1 MRMSRAASAPR
12 AALAATGLCGHTNGS
27 SPMRART
34 WSSGSSS
41 ASPTGCRTGG
51 ACAVS
56 ATPPGGSSIRPSGTS
71 ETSTRTMRCGTSAM
85 WGRRWCMPDVNVT
98 IDGHK
103 IAVPAGTL
111 VVEAAK
117 LVGIEIPVF
126 CYHHKLEPVGACRLC
141 LVEFSPGPPRPQTA
155 CTTPVAE
162 GMVVRTQTAMA
173 VQARADIL
181 EFELVNHPLD
191 CPVCDKGGECPLQ
204 DFTFR
209 HGYPTSRIDGP
220 RLHFK
225 KPIPLSQNIAL
236 DRERCVLCYRCT
248 RYYDEI
254 AWEQE
259 LTVGQ
264 RGVQSFITSQFDQPL
279 QSIFSGNIIDLCP
292 VGALTSRVW
301 RFESRPWDMTHTAS
315 ICSKC
320 AVGCNVNLWQRRGQL
335 VRVTSREN
343 DDIDEGW
350 ICDRGRFDYTDVN
363 DPSRLRTPRVGGV
376 RATWADALTAVASG
390 IKGKGS
396 KLGISL
402 PKDLTNEEAFLF
414 RRLLDGPLKGAKV
427 KMHGRT
433 AIPAPASDLMRIKD
447 IDDARVIVVVA
458 SDTEKDVPIV
468 NLRIKKA
475 VSKRGA
481 KLIVVNP
488 EGVDLDRHPGTVHV
502 RHAPGGAAAE
512 VRKLASHELL
522 TMPGGP
528 VAILFGDGHG
538 SEDINDLASAC
549 GDLAEKVGGKELAL
563 YRGTN
568 ERGALAAGIAGWDS
582 LDGVEALLSWGPP
595 PTAGIPSS
603 VKFLAAWDHL
613 PRDGYDR
620 AVVLP
625 ATTFAERQGSY
636 TNLEGTVQFLRP
648 PIDVPP
654 PLKEGWE
661 VLCELG
667 AALGVALDYAGI
679 LPIQRAI
686 GIQPPAQ
693 EPVPEPVLVGPAHP

>member
-1 MRMSRAASAPR
+1 
-12 AALAATGLCGHTNGS
+12 
-27 SPMRART
+27 
-34 WSSGSSS
+34 
-41 ASPTGCRTGG
+41 
-51 ACAVS
+51 
-56 ATPPGGSSIRPSGTS
+56 
-71 ETSTRTMRCGTSAM
+71 
-85 WGRRWCMPDVNVT
+85 MPDINLT

-103 IAVPAGTL
+103 ITVPAGTL
-111 VVEAAK
+111 IVEAAK
-117 LVGIEIPVF
+117 TVGIEIPVF
-126 CYHHKLEPVGACRLC
+126 CYHHKLDPVGACRLC
-141 LVEFSPGPPRPQTA
+141 LVDFSPGPPRPQTA

-162 GMVVRTQTAMA
+162 GMVVRTQSAMA

-225 KPIPLSQNIAL
+225 KPIPLSENIAL

-248 RYYDEI
+248 RYYDEV

-264 RGVQSFITSQFDQPL
+264 RGIQSFITSQFDQPL
-279 QSIFSGNIIDLCP
+279 QSNFSGNIIDLCP

-301 RFESRPWDMTHTAS
+301 RFESRPWDMTHTES
-315 ICSKC
+315 VCNKC
-320 AVGCNVNLWQRRGQL
+320 AVGCNTTMWQRRGQL
-335 VRVTSREN
+335 VRITSREN

-363 DPSRLRTPRVGGV
+363 DPSRLRTPTVGGKKS
-376 RATWADALTAVASG
+376 TWALALTATAEG
-390 IKGKGS
+390 IKGKGA

-402 PKDLTNEEAFLF
+402 PADLTNEEAFLF

-433 AIPAPASDLMRIKD
+433 AIPAPAGETMRIKD
-447 IDDARVIVVVA
+447 IDDARVIVIVA
-458 SDTEKDVPIV
+458 SDTENDVPIV
-468 NLRIKKA
+468 NLRVKKA

-481 KLIVVNP
+481 KLIVVHP
-488 EGVDLDRHPGTVHV
+488 DGVDLDRNPHTVHI
-502 RHAPGGAAAE
+502 RNGPGSAAAE

-522 TMPGGP
+522 QNPGGP

-538 SEDINDLASAC
+538 SEDMQDLASAC
-549 GDLAEKVGGKELAL
+549 GDLAALVDGKEMPL
-563 YRGTN
+563 YRATN
-568 ERGALAAGIAGWDS
+568 ERGALALGVAGWDS

-595 PTAGIPSS
+595 PTAGIPAS
-603 VKFLAAWDHL
+603 VRFLAAWDHL
-613 PRDGYDR
+613 PRAGHEN
-620 AVVLP
+620 ASVVLP

-636 TNLEGTVQFLRP
+636 TNLEGKVQFLRP
-648 PIDVPP
+648 PVAINP
-654 PLKEGWE
+654 PLKEAWE
-661 VLCELG
+661 VLTELG

-679 LPIQRAI
+679 FPIQRDAAAKA
-686 GIQPPAQ
+686 PALAALAQ
-693 EPVPEPVLVGPAHP
+693 SPSPEPEPRQVLVGPAHP

>member
-1 MRMSRAASAPR
+1 
-12 AALAATGLCGHTNGS
+12 
-27 SPMRART
+27 
-34 WSSGSSS
+34 
-41 ASPTGCRTGG
+41 
-51 ACAVS
+51 
-56 ATPPGGSSIRPSGTS
+56 
-71 ETSTRTMRCGTSAM
+71 
-85 WGRRWCMPDVNVT
+85 MPDVNLT

-103 IAVPAGTL
+103 VTVPAGTL
-111 VVEAAK
+111 IVEAAK
-117 LVGIEIPVF
+117 TVGIEIPVF
-126 CYHHKLEPVGACRLC
+126 CYHHKLDPVGACRLC
-141 LVEFSPGPPRPQTA
+141 LVDFSPGPPRPQTA

-162 GMVVRTQTAMA
+162 GMVVRTQSAMA

-225 KPIPLSQNIAL
+225 KPIPLSENIAL

-248 RYYDEI
+248 RYYDEV

-264 RGVQSFITSQFDQPL
+264 RGVQSYITSQFDQPL
-279 QSIFSGNIIDLCP
+279 QSVFSGNIIDLCP

-301 RFESRPWDMTHTAS
+301 RFESRPWDMTHTES
-315 ICSKC
+315 VCNKC
-320 AVGCNVNLWQRRGQL
+320 AVGCNTTMWQRRGQL
-335 VRVTSREN
+335 VRITSREN

-363 DPSRLRTPRVGGV
+363 DPSRLRTPMVGGKKT
-376 RATWADALTAVASG
+376 TWALALTATAEG
-390 IKGKGS
+390 IKGKGAR
-396 KLGISL
+396 LGISL
-402 PKDLTNEEAFLF
+402 PADLTNEEAFLF

-433 AIPAPASDLMRIKD
+433 AIPAPAGPTMPIKE
-447 IDDARVIVVVA
+447 IDDARVIVIVA
-458 SDTEKDVPIV
+458 SDTETDVPIV
-468 NLRIKKA
+468 NLRVKKA

-481 KLIVVNP
+481 KLIVVHP
-488 EGVDLDRHPGTVHV
+488 DGVDLDRNTHTIHIRNTPGS
-502 RHAPGGAAAE
+502 AAAE
-512 VRKLASHELL
+512 VRKLAAHELL
-522 TMPGGP
+522 QNPGGP

-538 SEDINDLASAC
+538 SEDMSDLASAC
-549 GDLAEKVGGKELAL
+549 RDLAGRVGGKVMPL
-563 YRGTN
+563 YRATN
-568 ERGALAAGIAGWDS
+568 ERGALELGVAGWDS

-595 PTAGIPSS
+595 PTAGVPSS
-603 VKFLAAWDHL
+603 VRFHAVWDHL
-613 PRDGYDR
+613 PRTGNED
-620 AVVLP
+620 ATVVLP

-648 PIDVPP
+648 PVAINP
-654 PLKEGWE
+654 PLKEAWE
-661 VLCELG
+661 VLTELG

-679 LPIQRAI
+679 FPIQREAAAKA
-686 GIQPPAQ
+686 PALAALAQ
-693 EPVPEPVLVGPAHP
+693 APSPEPVTGPVLVGPAHP

>member
-1 MRMSRAASAPR
+1 
-12 AALAATGLCGHTNGS
+12 
-27 SPMRART
+27 
-34 WSSGSSS
+34 
-41 ASPTGCRTGG
+41 
-51 ACAVS
+51 
-56 ATPPGGSSIRPSGTS
+56 
-71 ETSTRTMRCGTSAM
+71 
-85 WGRRWCMPDVNVT
+85 MPDINLT

-103 IAVPAGTL
+103 MTVPAGTL
-111 VVEAAK
+111 IVEAAK
-117 LVGIEIPVF
+117 TVGIEIPVF
-126 CYHHKLEPVGACRLC
+126 CYHHKLDPVGACRLC
-141 LVEFSPGPPRPQTA
+141 LVDFSPGPPRPQTA

-162 GMVVRTQTAMA
+162 GMVVRTQSAMA

-220 RLHFK
+220 RLHFR
-225 KPIPLSQNIAL
+225 KPIPLSPNIAL

-259 LTVGQ
+259 LTVGE

-301 RFESRPWDMTHTAS
+301 RFESRPWDMAHTES
-315 ICSKC
+315 VCSKC
-320 AVGCNVNLWQRRGQL
+320 AVGCNVTMWQRRGQL
-335 VRVTSREN
+335 VRITSREN

-363 DPSRLRTPRVGGV
+363 DPSRLRTPMIRGA
-376 RATWADALTAVASG
+376 RATWADAFAATAAG
-390 IKGKGS
+390 IKGKGA

-402 PKDLTNEEAFLF
+402 PADLTNEEAYLF

-433 AIPAPASDLMRIKD
+433 AIPAPAGAGRAQGAIPEKTLRIRE

-458 SDTEKDVPIV
+458 SDIENDVPIV
-468 NLRIKKA
+468 DLRVKKA

-481 KLIVVNP
+481 KLIVVHP
-488 EGVDLDRHPGTVHV
+488 DGVDLDRNPQTVHI
-502 RHAPGGAAAE
+502 RNEKGSAAAE

-522 TMPGGP
+522 KNPGGS

-538 SEDINDLASAC
+538 SEDINELATAC
-549 GDLAEKVGGKELAL
+549 GNLAEQVGGKEMPL
-563 YRGTN
+563 YRATN
-568 ERGALAAGIAGWDS
+568 ERGALELGVAGWDS
-582 LDGVEALLSWGPP
+582 LDDVTALLTWGPP
-595 PTAGIPSS
+595 PTAGIPKS
-603 VKFLAAWDHL
+603 VRFLVAWDHL
-613 PRDGYDR
+613 PRPEYAR
-620 AVVLP
+620 AAVLLP

-648 PIDVPP
+648 PIAANP
-654 PLKEGWE
+654 PLKEAWE
-661 VLCELG
+661 ALTELG
-667 AALGVALDYAGI
+667 LALGLNLDYAGI
-679 LPIQRAI
+679 FPIQREAAARVPALAALAQAPSPEP
-686 GIQPPAQ
+686 QPA
-693 EPVPEPVLVGPAHP
+693 PVLVGPAHP

>member
-1 MRMSRAASAPR
+1 
-12 AALAATGLCGHTNGS
+12 
-27 SPMRART
+27 
-34 WSSGSSS
+34 
-41 ASPTGCRTGG
+41 
-51 ACAVS
+51 
-56 ATPPGGSSIRPSGTS
+56 
-71 ETSTRTMRCGTSAM
+71 
-85 WGRRWCMPDVNVT
+85 MPDINLT

-103 IAVPAGTL
+103 ITVPAGAL
-111 VVEAAK
+111 IVEAAK
-117 LVGIEIPVF
+117 TVGIEIPVF
-126 CYHHKLEPVGACRLC
+126 CYHHKLDPVGACRLC
-141 LVEFSPGPPRPQTA
+141 LVDFSPGPPRPQTA

-162 GMVVRTQTAMA
+162 GMVVRTQSAMA

-225 KPIPLSQNIAL
+225 KPIPLSENIAL

-248 RYYDEI
+248 RYYDEV

-279 QSIFSGNIIDLCP
+279 HSNFSGNIIDLCP

-301 RFESRPWDMTHTAS
+301 RFESRPWDMTHTES
-315 ICSKC
+315 VCNKC
-320 AVGCNVNLWQRRGQL
+320 AVGCNTTMWQRRGQL
-335 VRVTSREN
+335 VRITSREN

-363 DPSRLRTPRVGGV
+363 DPTRLRTPFVHGARS
-376 RATWADALTAVASG
+376 TWADALAATAAG

-402 PKDLTNEEAFLF
+402 PADLTNEEAYLF

-433 AIPAPASDLMRIKD
+433 AIPAPAGPTMRIRD
-447 IDDARVIVVVA
+447 IDDARVIVVIA
-458 SDTEKDVPIV
+458 SDIEKDVPIV
-468 NLRIKKA
+468 NLRVKKA
-475 VSKRGA
+475 VSKGGA
-481 KLIVVNP
+481 KLIVVYP
-488 EGVDLDRHPGTVHV
+488 DGVDLDRNPHTVHI
-502 RHAPGGAAAE
+502 RNAAGSAAAE

-522 TMPGGP
+522 QNPGGP

-538 SEDINDLASAC
+538 SEDMNDLATAC
-549 GDLAEKVGGKELAL
+549 GDLAEKVGGKEMPL

-568 ERGALAAGIAGWDS
+568 ERGALELGVAGWDV
-582 LDGVEALLSWGPP
+582 LEGVEALLSWGPP
-595 PTAGIPSS
+595 PAAGVPSS
-603 VKFLAAWDHL
+603 VRFHAAWDHL
-613 PRDGYDR
+613 PRSGNES
-620 AVVLP
+620 ATVVLP

-648 PIDVPP
+648 PVAIDP
-654 PLKEGWE
+654 PLKEAWE
-661 VLCELG
+661 VLTELG
-667 AALGVALDYAGI
+667 IALGMDLDYAGI
-679 LPIQRAI
+679 FPIQREAAAKA
-686 GIQPPAQ
+686 PALAALAQ
-693 EPVPEPVLVGPAHP
+693 APSPEPEPGRVLVGPAHP

>member
-1 MRMSRAASAPR
+1 
-12 AALAATGLCGHTNGS
+12 
-27 SPMRART
+27 
-34 WSSGSSS
+34 
-41 ASPTGCRTGG
+41 
-51 ACAVS
+51 
-56 ATPPGGSSIRPSGTS
+56 
-71 ETSTRTMRCGTSAM
+71 
-85 WGRRWCMPDVNVT
+85 MPDVNLV

-103 IAVPAGTL
+103 ITVPAGTL
-111 VVEAAK
+111 IVEAAK
-117 LVGIEIPVF
+117 TVGIEIPVF
-126 CYHHKLEPVGACRLC
+126 CYHHKLDPVGACRLC
-141 LVEFSPGPPRPQTA
+141 LVDFSPGPPRPQTA

-162 GMVVRTQTAMA
+162 GMVVRTQSAMA
-173 VQARADIL
+173 VKARADIL

-225 KPIPLSQNIAL
+225 KPIPLSANIAL

-259 LTVGQ
+259 LTADQ

-301 RFESRPWDMTHTAS
+301 RFESRPWDMTHTES
-315 ICSKC
+315 VCSKC
-320 AVGCNVNLWQRRGQL
+320 AVGCNTTMWQRRGQL
-335 VRVTSREN
+335 VRITSREN
-343 DDIDEGW
+343 DDIDDGW

-363 DPSRLRTPRVGGV
+363 DPSRFRTPTVGGKKS
-376 RATWADALTAVASG
+376 TWALALTATAEG
-390 IKGKGS
+390 IRGKGA

-402 PKDLTNEEAFLF
+402 PADITNEEAFLF

-433 AIPAPASDLMRIKD
+433 ALPAPAGDTMRIKE
-447 IDDARVIVVVA
+447 IDDARVIVIVA

-468 NLRIKKA
+468 NLRVKKA
-475 VSKRGA
+475 VGKRGA
-481 KLIVVNP
+481 RLIVVHP
-488 EGVDLDRHPGTVHV
+488 DGVDLDRNPRTVHI
-502 RHAPGGAAAE
+502 RNAPGSAAAE

-522 TMPGGP
+522 QNPGGP

-538 SEDINDLASAC
+538 SEDMNELASAC
-549 GDLAEKVGGKELAL
+549 GHLAGLVGGRVMPL
-563 YRGTN
+563 YRATN
-568 ERGALAAGIAGWDS
+568 ERGALELGVAGWDS
-582 LDGVEALLSWGPP
+582 LDGIETLLSWGPP
-595 PTAGIPSS
+595 PTAGIPAS
-603 VKFLAAWDHL
+603 VRFLAAWDHL
-613 PRDGYDR
+613 PRDGYDKA

-648 PIDVPP
+648 PVAINP
-654 PLKEGWE
+654 PLKEAWE

-667 AALGVALDYAGI
+667 AALGVSLDYAGI
-679 LPIQRAI
+679 FPIQREAAAKA
-686 GIQPPAQ
+686 PALAALAQ
-693 EPVPEPVLVGPAHP
+693 APSPEPEPGPVLVGPAHP

>member
-1 MRMSRAASAPR
+1 
-12 AALAATGLCGHTNGS
+12 
-27 SPMRART
+27 
-34 WSSGSSS
+34 
-41 ASPTGCRTGG
+41 
-51 ACAVS
+51 
-56 ATPPGGSSIRPSGTS
+56 
-71 ETSTRTMRCGTSAM
+71 
-85 WGRRWCMPDVNVT
+85 MPDVKMVNLT
-98 IDGHK
+98 IDGRV
-103 IAVPAGTL
+103 ITVPDGTL

-117 LVGIEIPVF
+117 LLGIEIPVF
-126 CYHHKLEPVGACRLC
+126 CYHHKLEPVGACRMC
-141 LVEFSPGPPRPQTA
+141 LVEISPGPPVAQAGCIR
-155 CTTPVAE
+155 PVAD
-162 GMVVRTQTAMA
+162 GMVVKTQSAMA

-225 KPIPLSQNIAL
+225 KPIPLSENIAL

-259 LTVGQ
+259 LTVAE
-264 RGVQSFITSQFDQPL
+264 RGVHSVIASQFDRPL
-279 QSIFSGNIIDLCP
+279 TSVFSGNIIDLCP

-315 ICSKC
+315 VCSKC
-320 AVGCNVNLWQRRGQL
+320 AVGCGVTMWQRRGQL
-335 VRVTSREN
+335 VRITSREN

-363 DPSRLRTPRVGGV
+363 DPARLRTPTIRGAK
-376 RATWADALTAVASG
+376 ATWADALAGVAVG
-390 IKGKGS
+390 IRRKGD

-402 PKDLTNEEAFLF
+402 PADLTNEEAFLF
-414 RRLLDGPLKGAKV
+414 KRLLDGPLRGAKV

-433 AIPAPASDLMRIKD
+433 AIPAPAGETLRIKD
-447 IDDARVIVVVA
+447 IDDAKVIVIVA

-468 NLRIKKA
+468 NLRVKKA

-481 KLIVVNP
+481 KLIVVHP
-488 EGVDLDRHPGTVHV
+488 DGVDLDRHPQTVHI
-502 RHAPGGAAAE
+502 RNEKGSAAAE
-512 VRKLASHELL
+512 VRKLASHDLL
-522 TMPGGP
+522 KNPGGP

-538 SEDINDLASAC
+538 SEDMNELASAC
-549 GDLAEKVGGKELAL
+549 GGLAGQGGGKEMAL
-563 YRGTN
+563 YRATN
-568 ERGALAAGIAGWDS
+568 ARGALELGVARWDS

-595 PTAGIPSS
+595 PTAGIPAS
-603 VKFLAAWDHL
+603 VRFLAAWDHL
-613 PRDGYDR
+613 PRAGYDKA

-625 ATTFAERQGSY
+625 ATTFSERQGSY

-648 PIDVPP
+648 PVAVDP
-654 PLKEGWE
+654 PLKEAWE
-661 VLCELG
+661 VLTELG
-667 AALGVALDYAGI
+667 AALGLELDYAGI
-679 LPIQRAI
+679 FPIQREAAA
-686 GIQPPAQ
+686 QAPALAALAQ
-693 EPVPEPVLVGPAHP
+693 TPSPEPEPGPVLVGPAHP